1 MKLPNYLNKSSE
13 SVGGRGVETDGYR
26 MFFTRS
32 RFFINLLSANCER
45 GRASSLLPSCS
56 LRLPVTR
63 WRDLSPGNEV
73 K

>member
-1 MKLPNYLNKSSE
+1 MKLTNYLNKSSE

-32 RFFINLLSANCER
+32 RFFINLLSAN